1 MLKSCRCPAKI
12 NILITVIILIV
23 VFTKIQWYSCLNNT
37 RLKRRLFLC
46 WGVIKRGVIRKSG
59 NASFLYIILIHKILG
74 RVALVTRKV
83 YHGPQQS
90 LIITLF
96 LARAHSFSAHWPTV
110 YPFQFW
116 PFYTGAASYRCHT
129 RIPFHFKI
137 RAQKSPLGWLLRVP
151 NGLFDFLK
159 KKINLATT
167 YSHIA
172 FRYTTIGATVF
183 HFRVRNGT
191 GWCHCAMATRS
202 LLRDKFRNRILATD
216 HSIKN
221 GSNVRF
227 YFSLVFS

>member
-1 MLKSCRCPAKI
+1 MTKFEIKKGGTLPYHLSGVTPQSTPFP
-12 NILITVIILIV
+12 ITD
-23 VFTKIQWYSCLNNT
+23 
-37 RLKRRLFLC
+37 RLF
-46 WGVIKRGVIRKSG
+46 
-59 NASFLYIILIHKILG
+59 ILSNFGLS
-74 RVALVTRKV
+74 T
-83 YHGPQQS
+83 Q
-90 LIITLF
+90 
-96 LARAHSFSAHWPTV
+96 ARAL
-110 YPFQFW
+110 
-116 PFYTGAASYRCHT
+116 YRCHT

-137 RAQKSPLGWLLRVP
+137 RAQKSPLGLLLRVP
-151 NGLFDFLK
+151 NGLFDFFKK

-221 GSNVRF
+221 GFNV
-227 YFSLVFS
+227 SLVFS